1 MYEELSINRMI
12 KDLKEDM
19 RDFHDQ
25 RVGKNKQY
33 QMEDA
38 GMAAFSVFFTQCASF
53 LEHQRTIKRKKGKS
67 NLERLFMLK
76 DIPSDNQI
84 RNLLDPVD
92 PEQIEASYQRIF
104 LSLEKT
110 NLFDKFRSF
119 DGRILIAMDGT
130 DYYSS
135 TKIYCKKCS
144 QRTLKNG
151 EINYHHS
158 VITPVIVQ
166 AENERV
172 ISLEP
177 EFIVPQDGQ
186 EKQDCE
192 INASKRWLEKHGS
205 FYAKRRAII
214 LGDDLYSHQPY
225 CQKLIDKGFH
235 FILVCKPDSHDMLY
249 KTINFLAAND
259 VLNTKTV
266 RQWNG
271 KYGEIYTYRYSN
283 KVPLRGDKAALDVNW
298 CEVTIVREDTGK
310 QLYRNS
316 FITSFTLSDTNVE
329 TIVRDGRARWKIE
342 NENNNVLKQRGYHLE
357 HNFGHG
363 SNYLSSLLL
372 SLNILAFLFHT
383 ILDMVDER
391 YRAIRAELVKRTTF
405 FKDLEALLRYFSFDS
420 WDQVLSFMF
429 TQLEINSS

>member
-1 MYEELSINRMI
+1 MYEELSINRMVN
-12 KDLKEDM
+12 DLKEDM
-19 RDFHDQ
+19 RGFSDK

-33 QMEDA
+33 QMVDA

-67 NLERLFMLK
+67 NVERLFMLK

-92 PEQIEASYQRIF
+92 PKQIEANYQRIF

-110 NLFDKFRSF
+110 NQVDKFRSF
-119 DGRILIAMDGT
+119 DNRILIALDGT
-130 DYYSS
+130 EYYSS

-151 EINYHHS
+151 EINYYHS

-166 AENERV
+166 AGNERV

-186 EKQDCE
+186 EKQDSE

-225 CQKLIDKGFH
+225 CKELIDKGFH
-235 FILVCKPDSHDMLY
+235 FILVCKPASHDMLY
-249 KTINFLAAND
+249 KTINFLEVND
-259 VLNTKTV
+259 VLNTKTL
-266 RQWNG
+266 RRWNG
-271 KYGEIYTYRYSN
+271 KFGEIHTYRYAN
-283 KVPLRGDKAALDVNW
+283 KVPLRSDKAALDVNW

-316 FITSFTLSDTNVE
+316 FITSFTLSETNVE

-342 NENNNVLKQRGYHLE
+342 NENNNELKQRGYHLE

-383 ILDMVDER
+383 VLDMVDER
-391 YRAIRAELVKRTTF
+391 YRAIRTELVKRTTF
-405 FKDLEALLRYFSFDS
+405 FKDLEALLRYFSFAS

-429 TQLEINSS
+429 TELEINSS